1 MTGTASSQ
9 VAEIIHPVGSARP
22 QIRPENFSE
31 RTSLVISLGPAFL
44 MTPRYETPIMA
55 LFEDDIEIK
64 PRPLGVPVTE
74 PVIVLNPL
82 LLPFSPLC
90 QSKRQSRPL

>member
-9 VAEIIHPVGSARP
+9 VAEIIHPVGSAT

-31 RTSLVISLGPAFL
+31 RTSLVISLGLAFL
-44 MTPRYETPIMA
+44 MTPCYEIPIMA